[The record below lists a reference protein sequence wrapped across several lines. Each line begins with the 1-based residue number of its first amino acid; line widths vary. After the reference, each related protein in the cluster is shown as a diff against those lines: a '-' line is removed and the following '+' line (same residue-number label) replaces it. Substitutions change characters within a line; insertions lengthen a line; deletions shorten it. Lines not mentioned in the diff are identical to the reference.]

1 MLALANVVNLGGEE
15 ERWREGL
22 AYMATE
28 IHNSIM
34 LACRIMGREVK
45 DELFRKVED
54 VLRPSLAKREPETAI
69 AEAALRAKAGL

>member
-1 MLALANVVNLGGEE
+1 
-15 ERWREGL
+15 
-22 AYMATE
+22 MATE

-34 LACRIMGREVK
+34 LACRIMGREVN